1 MIQDDPTKVRAAVI
15 IPARYESSRFPG
27 KPLALLRGKP
37 MIHWVYDRAR
47 QALGVEEVIVA
58 TDDPRIFRAVEDLG
72 GRAQM
77 TSPHHRTGTDRVA
90 EVARGLAAELIVNMQ
105 GDEPLIRPEMIELA
119 LRPWEED
126 PRLPMGTLKV
136 PLESLEEMFDPNV
149 VKVVTDQQ
157 DFALYFSRAPI
168 PYDRGHRMALAMDD
182 QPGFPEP
189 LRSEASARSPSKDSI
204 RVAFK
209 HIGLYVYRR
218 DFLLKFARLPSTPLE
233 RLEQLEQLR
242 ALEHGYRIKVVTTH
256 YAGIGVDTP
265 ADLEKAERFL
275 REEDG

>member
-1 MIQDDPTKVRAAVI
+1 MRAAVI

-27 KPLALLRGKP
+27 KPLAILRGKP
-37 MIHWVYDRAR
+37 MIHWVYERAR
-47 QALGVEEVIVA
+47 QAQGVEEVIVA
-58 TDDPRIFRAVEDLG
+58 TDDLRIFRAVEDLG

-90 EVARGLAAELIVNMQ
+90 EIARGLTAELIVNLQ

-119 LRPWEED
+119 LRPWQED
-126 PRLPMGTLKV
+126 PLLPMGTLKV
-136 PLESLEEMFDPNV
+136 SLESPEEMFDPNV

-157 DFALYFSRAPI
+157 DFALYFSRSPI
-168 PYDRGHRMALAMDD
+168 PYDRGRWMAPTMSGRQNSPAQPELATPENENGL
-182 QPGFPEP
+182 QGEPGIF
-189 LRSEASARSPSKDSI
+189 SEKVPRT
-204 RVAFK
+204 AFK

-218 DFLLKFARLPSTPLE
+218 DFLLAFAQLPSTPLE

-265 ADLEKAERFL
+265 EDLEKAERFL
-275 REEDG
+275 S